1 VIRKAGI
8 DDVEQIH
15 AIITDYA
22 NQGIMLPKTVH
33 QVYES
38 LRDFTVY
45 VDEAGKVGGA
55 AALHLFW
62 KDIGEVRS
70 VAVRPDLK
78 GQGIGRQLIDAIFA
92 EARTLR
98 IPRVFLLT
106 YSPTYFGKLGF
117 YKVDRGLLPHKIW
130 ADCSVCPF
138 FDDCKEVAMVK
149 DLTENAPPL
158 IPNLAIEGLPR
169 LHTQNRL
176 AQIYPV

>member
-1 VIRKAGI
+1 MIRKAGI
-8 DDVEQIH
+8 DDVEQIL
-15 AIITDYA
+15 AIIGEYA

-33 QVYES
+33 QIYES

-45 VDEAGKVGGA
+45 LDDVGKIGGV

-62 KDIGEVRS
+62 KDIAEVRS

-78 GQGIGRQLIDAIFA
+78 KQGIGSKLIEAVFD
-92 EARTLR
+92 EARSLN

-106 YSPTYFGKLGF
+106 YSPTYFAKLGF

-138 FDDCKEVAMVK
+138 FDDCKEVAMAK
-149 DLTENAPPL
+149 DLVAAPPPL

-176 AQIYPV
+176 NQIYPT